1 MNFFPLL
8 LPPLPSLTSS
18 LLFALFSFPSPPYLP
33 PVFHSTVITHTS
45 SMVSPSPLPHIAVH
59 QICLGTSREPCK
71 LQTSYIPHFQSDLR
85 KMPSIHRP
93 LLRRRHPHIS
103 QDSTV
108 AMEKKLMLVCWT
120 RSSLFTRKWP
130 QLRTLLA
137 PGNLLPGVVM
147 ICSSRMLIL
156 AMVRKLIIVSE
167 GGQQTKGEVML

>member
-8 LPPLPSLTSS
+8 LPPLPSLSS
-18 LLFALFSFPSPPYLP
+18 LLSSHFLPLLTFLLSFIPLSSPIHHLW
-33 PVFHSTVITHTS
+33 FL
-45 SMVSPSPLPHIAVH
+45 PSPLPHIAVH